1 MDDENMRNMARAFGG
16 DPDRKLHLLL
26 EYAGRP
32 GDAVADPWYTRD
44 FEATWRDV
52 NDGCLTTLVAA
63 AARFGFNFLFFG
75 GTLHPTFA
83 QNTALAIVDWVAGVA
98 FAYPTNRK
106 WVFQSKNPN
115 ILAEAGGFVA
125 SRLATLGMDWAV
137 TQLLG
142 TVLGINVYVTWFIK
156 SVLVFLGNYILSKLF
171 VFKKKKAE

>member
-1 MDDENMRNMARAFGG
+1 MTSRLSKCSG
-16 DPDRKLHLLL
+16 
-26 EYAGRP
+26 
-32 GDAVADPWYTRD
+32 
-44 FEATWRDV
+44 
-52 NDGCLTTLVAA
+52 
-63 AARFGFNFLFFG
+63 
-75 GTLHPTFA
+75 
-83 QNTALAIVDWVAGVA
+83 VDWVAGVA

-115 ILAEAGGFVA
+115 ILTEAGGFVA

-171 VFKKKKAE
+171 VFRKKKEE

>member
-1 MDDENMRNMARAFGG
+1 MIEKIKALCVKYREF
-16 DPDRKLHLLL
+16 LV
-26 EYAGRP
+26 YFI
-32 GDAVADPWYTRD
+32 V
-44 FEATWRDV
+44 
-52 NDGCLTTLVAA
+52 GCLTTLVAA

-137 TQLLG
+137 TQLLIERFEEMA
-142 TVLGINVYVTWFIK
+142 LRWPEPSFSIEAQRER
-156 SVLVFLGNYILSKLF
+156 LLSMP
-171 VFKKKKAE
+171 